1 MGGALTISTEAP
13 PAATW
18 GNPASIPLSI
28 IEYHVAVPYSPA
40 QPQSVIFT
48 NNMATYLRAPCSCGS
63 RASVPAT
70 HDHALLLRLSPREA
84 ASRSSGATLGR
95 AFSD

>member
-18 GNPASIPLSI
+18 GNPAPIPLSI

-40 QPQSVIFT
+40 QPQSVSFT

-70 HDHALLLRLSPREA
+70 HDHARPATAPLAARGGLSVVR
-84 ASRSSGATLGR
+84 GLGR